1 MALGEKSGLASGASL
16 LSPLEPLRVEE
27 HLHGHAGWLAAI
39 ALLQPAILL
48 RRTQRR
54 AHLSVAL
61 AVVAVTLAA
70 GMGVTMY
77 PAYRDTLRQ
86 PIFAG
91 SAAVGYLFERKE
103 HLAFGTVMLAWVG
116 GVGYAAEA
124 FAEGGARASLRR
136 VAHYAFVAAAA
147 FALVT
152 AALGTVVA
160 AYKTF

>member
-1 MALGEKSGLASGASL
+1 MSVVY
-16 LSPLEPLRVEE
+16 PLEPLRVEE
-27 HLHGHAGWLAAI
+27 HLHGHLGWIAAM
-39 ALLQPAILL
+39 ALLHPAVLL
-48 RRTQRR
+48 RRAQRR
-54 AHLSVAL
+54 AHLSVVFAVAL
-61 AVVAVTLAA
+61 VTLAA
-70 GMGVTMY
+70 WIGVTMY
-77 PAYRDTLRQ
+77 PAYRETLRQ

-103 HLAFGTVMLAWVG
+103 HFAFGAVMLAWTG

-124 FAEGGARASLRR
+124 FAEGRVRASLRR
-136 VAHYAFVAAAA
+136 TAHYAFVAAAA